1 MTRPPGSHPTGSHPP
16 DDPSNPVND
25 PAFVAGLRPI
35 PSGPRSGG
43 EERPAEDI
51 VGEDPAGRPIEV
63 RLGTLDAPVL
73 LCFLHIRCDGC
84 EEFWSGLG
92 QGRGSEC
99 LEAVS
104 VVAVT
109 KGAGSVDRGE
119 VARAAAGVTGVP
131 VVMSDGAWADYR
143 VTGYPF
149 FVLVDPLTRTVVGE
163 TVGFGWPD
171 VRSMVRAAGY

>member
-1 MTRPPGSHPTGSHPP
+1 MTRPPGSQPPGSQPPGASHPLT
-16 DDPSNPVND
+16 D

-35 PSGPRSGG
+35 PSGPLSAGDR
-43 EERPAEDI
+43 RPAEDI
-51 VGEDPAGRPIEV
+51 VGEDPTGRPIEV
-63 RLGTLDAPVL
+63 RLGTMAAPAL

-84 EEFWSGLG
+84 DEFWSGLG
-92 QGRGSEC
+92 EGRASGQ

-109 KGAGSVDRGE
+109 KGAGSVDRDE
-119 VARAAAGVTGVP
+119 VARAAAGATGVP
-131 VVMSDGAWADYR
+131 VVMSDDAWADYR

-149 FVLVDPLTRTVVGE
+149 FVLVDPIRRTVVGE

-171 VRSMVRAAGY
+171 VHSMVRAAGY